1 VVRCS
6 MLTQEIGREHM
17 NQFSTWL
24 MTAVFVASAGGWAM
38 AQQTSPMFLG
48 RPLPPP
54 DRLAAVL
61 GLTDEQKA
69 AWATSREDLQTTA
82 RPLLK
87 QVWALRPDPSV
98 VGQKVIALHELR
110 TQLRDARETADN
122 EFATLLTPEQRVK
135 FEAFKA
141 ALPEGVVMHGVP
153 PGPMDVR

>member
-1 VVRCS
+1 
-6 MLTQEIGREHM
+6 M

-54 DRLAAVL
+54 ERLAAVL
-61 GLTDEQKA
+61 GLTDEPKA
-69 AWATSREDLQTTA
+69 AWATAREALQTTA

-87 QVWALRPDPSV
+87 QVWALHREIEGLLSHGSPDPSV